1 MEKKPK
7 MRLKA
12 KDCEG
17 LLTAGDLRKGYR
29 LKVDEADSKVTLYRE
44 GQRVCVWRECDWLR
58 VSRELSE
65 LRRRGDL

>member
-1 MEKKPK
+1 MEKTSKVK
-7 MRLKA
+7 LRA

-17 LLTAGDLRKGYR
+17 LLTPSELRKGCR

-44 GQRVCVWRECDWLR
+44 GQKVCVWRECDWLR